1 MPLPLSGRLAVF
13 QGDITHLEADA
24 IVNAANTSLLGGGG
38 VDGAIHRRAGP
49 GLLAECRALGGC
61 PVGQARLTGGH
72 GLPAR
77 HVIHAV
83 GPRWRGGGH
92 GEEELLASCY
102 RASLRLA
109 AAVGARSLAFPCVA
123 TGVYGYPPEE
133 ACAVAVNTV
142 ADWLREH
149 DAPARVVFCCF
160 SAGDAELYTA
170 VLSAILPP
178 PGAGAG
184 AGSAEDTAPRWLAA
198 ADSPFGVEV
207 LDCSA
212 FAAGMISTTGAP
224 GIAERFL
231 ELRDDDGSRLR
242 GADPQDARPLPAD
255 LAYRLPVPW
264 RPGPLFR
271 APAMEV
277 KWDVSLHDD
286 TLYLTRS
293 WTGSLEFRA
302 RLSLPADRALVS
314 GIVAAG
320 NWADQ
325 GAGHVVAVVDFVLRS
340 HVLGLLVPHPLP
352 PGPEDDPQQL
362 AMMSFSLYGRLGR
375 YGMRGDTTT
384 MVPPGA

>member
-1 MPLPLSGRLAVF
+1 MSPSLSGRLAVF
-13 QGDITHLEADA
+13 HGDITLLEADV
-24 IVNAANTSLLGGGG
+24 IVNAANASLLGGGG

-77 HVIHAV
+77 HVVHTV
-83 GPRWRGGGH
+83 GPRWQGGGH
-92 GEEELLASCY
+92 REAEQLASCY
-102 RASLRLA
+102 RESLRLA
-109 AAVGARSLAFPCVA
+109 AAAGAESIAFPCVS
-123 TGVYGYPPEE
+123 TGAYGYPPEE
-133 ACAVAVNTV
+133 ACVVAVNTV

-149 DAPARVVFCCF
+149 EAPARVAFCCYT
-160 SAGDAELYTA
+160 ADDAELYGSILA
-170 VLSAILPP
+170 AILPP
-178 PGAGAG
+178 PGTDEAD
-184 AGSAEDTAPRWLAA
+184 DTEPRWLAA

-242 GADPQDARPLPAD
+242 GADPRDAQSLPAD
-255 LAYRLPVPW
+255 LTYHLPAPW

-271 APAMEV
+271 APVMEV
-277 KWDVSLHDD
+277 KWDISLHND

-302 RLSLPADRALVS
+302 RLNLQADRASLSSVL
-314 GIVAAG
+314 AAG

-325 GAGHVVAVVDFVLRS
+325 GADYAVAVVDFVVRS
-340 HVLGLLVPHPLP
+340 HVLGLRVPHPLP
-352 PGPEDDPQQL
+352 PGTEDDSQQL
-362 AMMSFSLYGRLGR
+362 ALASFSLYGRLGR
-375 YGMRGDTTT
+375 YGVRGDTARLA
-384 MVPPGA
+384 PAGS